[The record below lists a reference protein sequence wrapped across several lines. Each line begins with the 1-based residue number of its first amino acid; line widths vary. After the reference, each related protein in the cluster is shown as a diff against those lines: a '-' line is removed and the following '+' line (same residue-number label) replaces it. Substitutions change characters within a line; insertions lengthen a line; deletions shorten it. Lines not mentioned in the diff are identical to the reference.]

1 MSQANNTQSDG
12 SLAVGLIKPNHWI
25 IGAREDLLLFLL
37 TPAVLVA
44 LVLVAQYFWTMAAL
58 GVFATVLAMGHYLPG
73 LMRAYGDPA
82 LFGRFRWRF
91 LLAPIF
97 FIGTAMYMARG
108 ENERQ
113 AFLIVVVLWGS
124 WHWLMQTYGL
134 VRIYDAKAANFD
146 AISARL
152 DYALC
157 VLWFGVIYWKTDG
170 VATVLSRFYR
180 TGAYV
185 SPEVIVWMTRV
196 WLWLAIAVSVFYLVH
211 VVRRTLAGQPPSFLK
226 LALLGVTSLF
236 YVYAF
241 GFTSSHLIAFTLFE
255 GYHDIQYL
263 AIVWVFN
270 RNRVDKDSNAGT
282 FTKFLFRRRAPL
294 IALYVLLCLGFGSY
308 RYFVDHVVDKE
319 IAQVAFGL
327 ITGLA
332 LVHFYFDGFIWRMR
346 ESSTRSTLDVKA
358 VASGEKRPSL
368 PRLQRHAI
376 LWGLIGIPVVGLGI
390 YETYGRPASENI
402 DRRAYEA
409 VLAIRPDSHKTHLML
424 SREYALSESTSEE
437 DRNKALFHAS
447 RARELRPGYA
457 VNDVQY
463 FDLLMERPDELTTDQ
478 LQEMARGYENA
489 AKTRPILVNVLDN
502 WGVVLQ
508 KLDQLPKSEQVL
520 QRAIRAEPHNAEIHY
535 HLAQVCAQQDKYQQA
550 ADACLA
556 AVRIAPNHYE
566 AHSMAATLL
575 MQVGTPDL
583 AMPHF
588 QRAIELRP
596 DGARDR
602 INLALALATVPGP
615 LRDPQAAIAWA
626 DEARTLVDF
635 SDAGQVS
642 SLVQIYAATGQF
654 ERAAQFAE
662 SAAEEFEESREDS
675 VALNLRSVAEQI
687 RTQLEQTA
695 E

>member
-185 SPEVIVWMTRV
+185 SPEVIIWMTRV

-241 GFTSSHLIAFTLFE
+241 GFTSSHLIAFHVVRGVPRHSVSRDRLGLQSQPSRQRCQRRNVHEVLVSSASTADRALRLVVSWLWKLSLFR
-255 GYHDIQYL
+255 GPRCGQ
-263 AIVWVFN
+263 
-270 RNRVDKDSNAGT
+270 RNRSGCVWLDHRFGAGS
-282 FTKFLFRRRAPL
+282 FLL
-294 IALYVLLCLGFGSY
+294 
-308 RYFVDHVVDKE
+308 
-319 IAQVAFGL
+319 
-327 ITGLA
+327 
-332 LVHFYFDGFIWRMR
+332 
-346 ESSTRSTLDVKA
+346 
-358 VASGEKRPSL
+358 
-368 PRLQRHAI
+368 
-376 LWGLIGIPVVGLGI
+376 
-390 YETYGRPASENI
+390 
-402 DRRAYEA
+402 
-409 VLAIRPDSHKTHLML
+409 
-424 SREYALSESTSEE
+424 
-437 DRNKALFHAS
+437 
-447 RARELRPGYA
+447 
-457 VNDVQY
+457 
-463 FDLLMERPDELTTDQ
+463 
-478 LQEMARGYENA
+478 
-489 AKTRPILVNVLDN
+489 
-502 WGVVLQ
+502 
-508 KLDQLPKSEQVL
+508 
-520 QRAIRAEPHNAEIHY
+520 
-535 HLAQVCAQQDKYQQA
+535 
-550 ADACLA
+550 
-556 AVRIAPNHYE
+556 
-566 AHSMAATLL
+566 
-575 MQVGTPDL
+575 
-583 AMPHF
+583 
-588 QRAIELRP
+588 
-596 DGARDR
+596 
-602 INLALALATVPGP
+602 
-615 LRDPQAAIAWA
+615 
-626 DEARTLVDF
+626 
-635 SDAGQVS
+635 
-642 SLVQIYAATGQF
+642 
-654 ERAAQFAE
+654 
-662 SAAEEFEESREDS
+662 
-675 VALNLRSVAEQI
+675 
-687 RTQLEQTA
+687 
-695 E
+695 